1 MKHTLV
7 FLATLLLVP
16 IAAWSADT
24 PQKETGLGYAVA
36 SQLEEFLG
44 EPLFV
49 PMQQL
54 WEKRGGWGGVL
65 TAKDGTVV
73 AFQSPVLSPV
83 ENGGVIRGKARV
95 KMAAHM

>member
-1 MKHTLV
+1 MNHTIT
-7 FLATLLLVP
+7 FLATLLLAP
-16 IAAWSADT
+16 LAAWNADS

-36 SQLEEFLG
+36 SQLEELLG
-44 EPLFV
+44 EPSFV

-73 AFQSPVLSPV
+73 SFNLRWLL
-83 ENGGVIRGKARV
+83 NGRNLNDLLAKPTAESAST
-95 KMAAHM
+95 K